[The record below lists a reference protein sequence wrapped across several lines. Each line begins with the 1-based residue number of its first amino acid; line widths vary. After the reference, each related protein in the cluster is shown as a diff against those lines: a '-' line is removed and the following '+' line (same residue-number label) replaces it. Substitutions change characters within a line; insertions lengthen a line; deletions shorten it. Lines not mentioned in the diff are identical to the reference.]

1 MATIT
6 PAPLYYED
14 VVLTLDGDDYEAAA
28 STATLT
34 PSVSTTTFYGLTPD
48 AHFPE
53 SSTDWSLDLTFVQD
67 WDSASSLSRFLWNN
81 QGTVITGATLKPR
94 SGSGPSFTMDLHIVA
109 GSIGGDTRSFATTS
123 VSLPVKGVPTLVEP

>member
-81 QGTVITGATLKPR
+81 QGTEITGAILKPR

>member
-14 VVLTLDGDDYEAAA
+14 VVLTLGGDDYEAAA
-28 STATLT
+28 STATLS
-34 PSVSTTTFYGLTPD
+34 PSVSTTTFYGLTPT

-53 SSTDWSLDLTFVQD
+53 SSTDWTLELTFVQD
-67 WDSASSLSRFLWNN
+67 WDSASSLSRYLWTN
-81 QGTVITGATLKPR
+81 QGTTVSGAILKPR
-94 SGSGPSFTMDLHIVA
+94 SGTGPSFTMDLHIVA
-109 GSIGGDTRSFATTS
+109 GSVGGDTRSFATAT

>member
-14 VVLTLDGDDYEAAA
+14 VVLTLGGDDYEAAA

-34 PSVSTTTFYGLTPD
+34 PSVSATTFYGLTPT
-48 AHFPE
+48 AQFPE

-67 WDSASSLSRFLWNN
+67 WDSASSLSRFLWTN
-81 QGTVITGATLKPR
+81 QGTIVENVTLKPR
-94 SGSGPSFTMDLHIVA
+94 SGSGPSFTMDLHIVP
-109 GSIGGDTRSFATTS
+109 GSIGGDTRSFATAS
-123 VSLPVKGVPTLVEP
+123 VSLPLKGVPTLVEA